1 MDGNLPSAPASLAE
15 PPSLTA
21 ATAEA
26 ALVEQTGTLTRT
38 RKGKEK
44 EKEKEKEKGKGRG
57 QERQIGAATDLE
69 AMNTTQPARR
79 TSARNRS

>member
-1 MDGNLPSAPASLAE
+1 MDGNLPSALVSLAE
-15 PPSLTA
+15 PLSLTA

-26 ALVEQTGTLTRT
+26 ALVEQTGTLTCT
-38 RKGKEK
+38 RKG
-44 EKEKEKEKGKGRG
+44 KEKEKEKGKGRG